1 MISFKK
7 INYLLKGGGMKK
19 LLMLLVSIALF
30 ATGCATVKENKKTT
44 IGAVAGAVVGAGV
57 GYAIGGGQGAAIGA
71 GVGALAGGGIGYM
84 MDRQEK
90 EFRKELAESEAA
102 SIRREQETLILSFK
116 SDMWFD
122 FDSSILKPGAYSEID
137 RVANILNRYPKSSI
151 RIEGH
156 TDSVGDETYNL
167 DLSERR
173 AIAVKDTLVAKG
185 VNALRVQAVGFGESM
200 PVASN
205 DEEGGRQLNR
215 RVSIVIV
222 PAKNS

>member
-1 MISFKK
+1 
-7 INYLLKGGGMKK
+7 
-19 LLMLLVSIALF
+19 
-30 ATGCATVKENKKTT
+30 
-44 IGAVAGAVVGAGV
+44 
-57 GYAIGGGQGAAIGA
+57 
-71 GVGALAGGGIGYM
+71 
-84 MDRQEK
+84 
-90 EFRKELAESEAA
+90 
-102 SIRREQETLILSFK
+102 
-116 SDMWFD
+116 MWFD